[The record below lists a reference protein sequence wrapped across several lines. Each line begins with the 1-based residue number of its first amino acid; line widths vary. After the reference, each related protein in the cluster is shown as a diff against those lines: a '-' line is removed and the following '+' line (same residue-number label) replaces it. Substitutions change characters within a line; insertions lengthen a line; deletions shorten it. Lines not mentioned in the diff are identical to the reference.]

1 MIKKIIMTTFLLS
14 FSMVSLAGGWTTY
27 SSSDTKGSIEN
38 IEVIRAQGFMIFG
51 ELGDPANCGNTGY
64 LWVAINHPQYEQLYS
79 MALTAF
85 TAGKKIQAYA
95 HSCTDVGWH
104 GGSFSTLGGAG
115 GMYIRH

>member
-1 MIKKIIMTTFLLS
+1 MKKGILAVLLTLVS
-14 FSMVSLAGGWTTY
+14 FAVLAGGWTHY
-27 SSSDTKGSIEN
+27 SASDSKGTIEN

-51 ELGDPANCGNTGY
+51 DLGDPADCGRDGY
-64 LWVAINHPQYEQLYS
+64 LWVAFDHPQYEQLYS

-104 GGSFSTLGGAG
+104 GGSFSTLTGAG